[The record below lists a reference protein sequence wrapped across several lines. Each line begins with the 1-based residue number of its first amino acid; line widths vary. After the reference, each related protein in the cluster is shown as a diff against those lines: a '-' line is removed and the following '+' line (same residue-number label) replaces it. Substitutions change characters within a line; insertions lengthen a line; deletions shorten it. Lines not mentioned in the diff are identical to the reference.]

1 MVGDAVTLGEADG
14 IGDEVGA
21 VVVGSDV
28 GGSDV
33 VGGTDFEGVGIGAG
47 VNAEGADVGFF
58 ENVGFGDNVGFN
70 DNATVGAKVS
80 GSVVDFPL
88 PLQNMVNGDR
98 RNFH

>member
-21 VVVGSDV
+21 VVVGSD
-28 GGSDV
+28 